1 MKGDNGYTS
10 MKQELIYTKITNN
23 KHTHDTVTCFNA
35 SLKDIG
41 SSDGSPSDFL
51 TNDYVVFYC
60 IWYH

>member
-1 MKGDNGYTS
+1 MKGDIRYTS

-23 KHTHDTVTCFNA
+23 KRTHDRVTCFNV
-35 SLKDIG
+35 DIG
-41 SSDGSPSDFL
+41 ISDGSPSDFL